1 MSNSNP
7 NDLEN
12 RWFGILLY
20 FYFRQSKSSNIAE
33 TAQRMGIAEDTLQK
47 YVSGINNIPIERIP
61 DLVHAVDDPI
71 FLQEICDRSGYFP
84 VKKFTPA
91 AGVEAMS
98 ITEIQLA
105 ALCSLADGSRK
116 IKNEYRD
123 EKGAIDRQAY
133 KRIHL
138 LLYQAIGLIFSLD
151 EKLKSEAG
159 KVSGG
164 SK

>member
-1 MSNSNP
+1 MPNNNP

-47 YVSGINNIPIERIP
+47 YVSGINSIPVERIP

-71 FLQEICDRSGYFP
+71 FIQEICDRSGYFP
-84 VKKFTPA
+84 IKKFTPTS
-91 AGVEAMS
+91 GVETMS
-98 ITEIQLA
+98 VMEIQLA
-105 ALCSLADGSRK
+105 ALCTLVDGSRK
-116 IKNEYRD
+116 IKNECRD
-123 EKGAIDRQAY
+123 EKGTVDRQAY

-151 EKLKSEAG
+151 EKLKHESG
-159 KVSGG
+159 KIKGEG
-164 SK
+164 E